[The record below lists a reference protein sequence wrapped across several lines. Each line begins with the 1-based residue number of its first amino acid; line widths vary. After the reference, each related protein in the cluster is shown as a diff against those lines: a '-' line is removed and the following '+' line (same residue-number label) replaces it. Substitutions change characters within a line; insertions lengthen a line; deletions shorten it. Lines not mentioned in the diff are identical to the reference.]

1 MSEIQIKIL
10 SKDEILAADDL
21 KIETVE
27 VPEWGGAVIVRTMS
41 GVERDQFEASMVNAE
56 TRERNLENFRARL
69 CAMTMVN
76 EKGRRLFP
84 NPEDVK
90 KLGKKSSRALDRVM
104 AVAQRLN
111 GIGPED
117 VEELTKN

>member
-1 MSEIQIKIL
+1 MNEEIKIL
-10 SKDEILAADDL
+10 SKDEILAVDDL
-21 KIETVE
+21 KQEVVD

-41 GVERDQFEASMVNAE
+41 GIERDEFEASMINAE
-56 TRERNLENFRARL
+56 TRERSLENFRARL

-76 EKGRRLFP
+76 RNGKRLFP

-90 KLGKKSSRALDRVM
+90 KLGRKSSRALDRIM
-104 AVAQRLN
+104 KVAQRLN